1 MLVDRQA
8 YLCYTTSML
17 EILKETTVWSDGS
30 NANHTYLLDGSK
42 IVAYAKCSDNSVQVL
57 RTQIKIDKR
66 YRTFIKTKH
75 PGLERII
82 KSSPTESNTR
92 VFKVKSKEKE
102 YFVELSDYNY
112 TCTCTGFNF
121 RGKCKHIDAVAKK
134 QQSAN

>member
-1 MLVDRQA
+1 
-8 YLCYTTSML
+8 ML

-42 IVAYAKCSDNSVQVL
+42 IIAYAKYSDNSVQVL

-66 YRTFIKTKH
+66 YRTFIKAKH
-75 PGLERII
+75 FGLENII
-82 KSSPTESNTR
+82 KSSLTKSNIR

-134 QQSAN
+134 QQSPN

>member
-1 MLVDRQA
+1 
-8 YLCYTTSML
+8 ML

-42 IVAYAKCSDNSVQVL
+42 IIAYAKYSDNSVQVL

-75 PGLERII
+75 FGLQNLI
-82 KSSPTESNTR
+82 KSTPTKSNTR
-92 VFKVKSKEKE
+92 VFKVQSKTKE

-134 QQSAN
+134 QQTLK

>member
-1 MLVDRQA
+1 
-8 YLCYTTSML
+8 ML

-42 IVAYAKCSDNSVQVL
+42 IIAYAKYSDNSVQVL

-75 PGLERII
+75 FGLENII
-82 KSSPTESNTR
+82 KSSPTKSNIR

-134 QQSAN
+134 QQTLK

>member
-8 YLCYTTSML
+8 YPCYTTSML

-30 NANHTYLLDGSK
+30 NANHTYLLDGTK
-42 IVAYAKCSDNSVQVL
+42 IIAYAKYSDNSVQVL

-66 YRTFIKTKH
+66 YRTFIKAKH
-75 PGLERII
+75 FGLQNLI
-82 KSSPTESNTR
+82 KSTPTKSNTR

-134 QQSAN
+134 QQTLK

>member
-42 IVAYAKCSDNSVQVL
+42 IIAYAKYSDNSVQVL

-66 YRTFIKTKH
+66 YRTFIKAKH
-75 PGLERII
+75 FGLENII
-82 KSSPTESNTR
+82 KSSSTKSNIR

-134 QQSAN
+134 QQTLK

>member
-30 NANHTYLLDGSK
+30 NANHTYLLDGTK
-42 IVAYAKCSDNSVQVL
+42 IIAYAKYSDNSVQVL

-66 YRTFIKTKH
+66 YRTFIKAKH
-75 PGLERII
+75 FGLQNLI
-82 KSSPTESNTR
+82 KSTPTKSNTR

-134 QQSAN
+134 QQTLK

>member
-42 IVAYAKCSDNSVQVL
+42 IIAYAKYSDNSVQVL

-66 YRTFIKTKH
+66 YRTFIKAKH
-75 PGLERII
+75 FGLQNLI
-82 KSSPTESNTR
+82 KSTPTKSNTR

-134 QQSAN
+134 QQTLK

>member
-1 MLVDRQA
+1 
-8 YLCYTTSML
+8 ML

-42 IVAYAKCSDNSVQVL
+42 IIAYAKYSDNSVQVL

-66 YRTFIKTKH
+66 YRTFIKAKH
-75 PGLERII
+75 FGLQNLI
-82 KSSPTESNTR
+82 KSTPTKSNTR

-134 QQSAN
+134 QQTLK

>member
-1 MLVDRQA
+1 MLVDRQF

-42 IVAYAKCSDNSVQVL
+42 IVAYAKFSDNSVQVL

-75 PGLERII
+75 FGLENLI
-82 KSSPTESNTR
+82 KSTPTKSNTR

-134 QQSAN
+134 QQTLN

>member
-1 MLVDRQA
+1 
-8 YLCYTTSML
+8 ML

-42 IVAYAKCSDNSVQVL
+42 IVAYAKSSDNSVQVL

-75 PGLERII
+75 FGLEKLI
-82 KSSPTESNTR
+82 KSSSTKSNTR

>member
-42 IVAYAKCSDNSVQVL
+42 IIAYAKYSDNSVQVL

-66 YRTFIKTKH
+66 YRTFVKAKH
-75 PGLERII
+75 FGLENII
-82 KSSPTESNTR
+82 KSSPTKSNIR

-134 QQSAN
+134 QQSPN

>member
-1 MLVDRQA
+1 MLVDRQT

-42 IVAYAKCSDNSVQVL
+42 IVAYAKSSDNSVQVL

-75 PGLERII
+75 TGIERII

>member
-1 MLVDRQA
+1 
-8 YLCYTTSML
+8 ML

-42 IVAYAKCSDNSVQVL
+42 IVAYAKSSDNSVQVL

-75 PGLERII
+75 SGLEKLI
-82 KSSPTESNTR
+82 KNTIPKSNTR
-92 VFKVKSKEKE
+92 VFKVQSKEKE

-112 TCTCTGFNF
+112 SCTCTGFNF

-134 QQSAN
+134 QQVPISA

>member
-1 MLVDRQA
+1 
-8 YLCYTTSML
+8 ML

-42 IVAYAKCSDNSVQVL
+42 IIAYAKYSDNSVQVL

-66 YRTFIKTKH
+66 YRTFIKAKH
-75 PGLERII
+75 FGLENII
-82 KSSPTESNTR
+82 KSSPTKSNIR

-134 QQSAN
+134 QQTLK

>member
-1 MLVDRQA
+1 
-8 YLCYTTSML
+8 ML

-30 NANHTYLLDGSK
+30 NANHTYLLDGTK
-42 IVAYAKCSDNSVQVL
+42 IIAYAKSSDNSVQVL

-66 YRTFIKTKH
+66 YRTFIKAKH
-75 PGLERII
+75 FGLENII
-82 KSSPTESNTR
+82 KSSLTKSNTR

-134 QQSAN
+134 QQSPN